1 MGMIRVVKY
10 FLIVL
15 TILYLGE
22 LTAEENEMSGYGL
35 FLSPESC
42 FLLGKAKECD
52 ILVNIKWRVAKSGSY
67 CLYNNL
73 SAVAIDCWSN
83 QKHARKEMM
92 LSMENEVVFELR
104 HQTTSEVIYQTPL
117 KIYKKI
123 SKLRRKRRNPWSF
136 Y

>member
-1 MGMIRVVKY
+1 MIRAVKC
-10 FLIVL
+10 FFVVL
-15 TILYLGE
+15 TILYLSE
-22 LTAEENEMSGYGL
+22 LTAEEHKMSGYGL

-42 FLLGKAKECD
+42 FLLGKEKECD
-52 ILVNIKWRVAKSGSY
+52 ILVKVNWIVAKSASY

-83 QKHARKEMM
+83 QKHASKEIM
-92 LSMENEVVFELR
+92 LTMENDVIFELR
-104 HQTTSEVIYQTPL
+104 DQSTSKVIFQTPL
-117 KIYKKI
+117 KLYKKI